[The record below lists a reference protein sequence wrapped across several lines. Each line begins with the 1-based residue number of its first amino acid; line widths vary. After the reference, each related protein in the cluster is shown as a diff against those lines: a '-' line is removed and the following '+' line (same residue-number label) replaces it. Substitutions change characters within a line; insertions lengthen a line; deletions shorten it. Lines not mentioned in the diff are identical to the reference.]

1 MDEPPVIDDAPLA
14 DPAEVR
20 RAMEFYAARGWT
32 DGLPVVPVTGSYLAE
47 FLATTAR
54 APSDVVIAMPH
65 LNRALT
71 VRLAAINAALAGCL
85 PSYFPVVLA
94 AWDSFLGDGGVSKA
108 IWQSTTGT
116 APFTVVNGPVRTAIG
131 LNSRGN
137 LYGSGF
143 RANATI
149 GRAIRLGSLN
159 AFGLRP
165 HVLDQ
170 ATQGTPAKYSCCI
183 AENEEDSPWAPLHV
197 DNGLAATDSAC
208 TSTVIRSVLH
218 IEARHTIVPEQLA
231 EDLADSI
238 GRTGAMVRA
247 FASVYVVLNPEH
259 ARLLDSRGWSKQDL
273 REAIVER
280 GSRTYRELAA
290 SGKEAIAKGTGWRL
304 PADHPDALP
313 QTAPADLD
321 APVPILRS
329 VHDVQV
335 VVAGAPNAGVSSVVE
350 TFGAVGRP
358 PSVAKVEIPGQQQEL
373 SNGPRFH
380 PIGKEIRLSGKTI
393 VEPSRATPVYGE
405 FDVVVVGGGPAGI
418 MAASAAARAGHS
430 TLLIERYGFLGGAG
444 TAGGLSTF
452 CGLHARTRGADVRVI
467 RGLADEL
474 LDRLAKLDGLNAPH
488 LTIADGIAAQ
498 AFDISAYKIAAD
510 ELVTGSGARILFHAM
525 AVGAVMADAGVI
537 DAVLIESKS
546 GRQAVRGRFF
556 VDASG
561 DGDLAAWAGVP
572 WEKAPPI
579 DGMMYPSLM
588 FRINGVNVER
598 AGPAPWRTVE
608 RLMDEAER
616 AGTHT
621 FPRKKPIVRPQRN
634 PLEWRANL
642 TQLRTASGGAIDG
655 TDVDQLTLGE
665 LTGRQQALDAFTFIR
680 DRTPGFEDSYI
691 VDIAPQIG
699 IRETR
704 RIIGA
709 YQLTEDDVLGC
720 ADFDDTIGVNGW
732 PVEAHVAGTVEFR
745 WQRDE
750 RGFNQLPFRII
761 VPPATGNLYVAGRCA
776 SMTHGAQSAA
786 RVTGPCFVMGEAAGV
801 AAGMALD
808 AAVTGDR
815 IDVPELQRRLEN
827 EGAFLGRGEP
837 VAVL

>member
-1 MDEPPVIDDAPLA
+1 
-14 DPAEVR
+14 
-20 RAMEFYAARGWT
+20 
-32 DGLPVVPVTGSYLAE
+32 
-47 FLATTAR
+47 
-54 APSDVVIAMPH
+54 
-65 LNRALT
+65 
-71 VRLAAINAALAGCL
+71 
-85 PSYFPVVLA
+85 
-94 AWDSFLGDGGVSKA
+94 
-108 IWQSTTGT
+108 
-116 APFTVVNGPVRTAIG
+116 
-131 LNSRGN
+131 
-137 LYGSGF
+137 
-143 RANATI
+143 
-149 GRAIRLGSLN
+149 
-159 AFGLRP
+159 
-165 HVLDQ
+165 
-170 ATQGTPAKYSCCI
+170 
-183 AENEEDSPWAPLHV
+183 
-197 DNGLAATDSAC
+197 
-208 TSTVIRSVLH
+208 
-218 IEARHTIVPEQLA
+218 
-231 EDLADSI
+231 
-238 GRTGAMVRA
+238 
-247 FASVYVVLNPEH
+247 
-259 ARLLDSRGWSKQDL
+259 
-273 REAIVER
+273 
-280 GSRTYRELAA
+280 
-290 SGKEAIAKGTGWRL
+290 
-304 PADHPDALP
+304 
-313 QTAPADLD
+313 
-321 APVPILRS
+321 
-329 VHDVQV
+329 
-335 VVAGAPNAGVSSVVE
+335 
-350 TFGAVGRP
+350 
-358 PSVAKVEIPGQQQEL
+358 
-373 SNGPRFH
+373 
-380 PIGKEIRLSGKTI
+380 LSGETI
-393 VEPSRATPVYGE
+393 IEPSRSTPVYGE

-418 MAASAAARAGHS
+418 MAASAAARAGCS

-452 CGLHARTRGADVRVI
+452 CGLHARTHGEDVRVI

-525 AVGAVMADAGVI
+525 AVGVVMRAGEAGVI
-537 DAVLIESKS
+537 DAVIIESKS
-546 GRQAVRGRFF
+546 GRAAVRGRFF
-556 VDASG
+556 IDASG

-588 FRINGVNVER
+588 FRINAVDVSR

-655 TDVDQLTLGE
+655 TDVDELTLGE
-665 LTGRQQALDAFTFIR
+665 LAGRQQALDAFTFIR

-732 PVEAHVAGTVEFR
+732 PVEAHVAGNVEFR
-745 WQRDE
+745 WQRDP

-761 VPPATGNLYVAGRCA
+761 VPGPGTVPNLYVAGRCA

-786 RVTGPCFVMGEAAGV
+786 RVTGPCFVMGEAAGT
-801 AAGMALD
+801 AAGMALSD
-808 AAVTGDR
+808 GVAGIAVDGTA
-815 IDVPELQRRLEN
+815 IDVTELQRRLEDR
-827 EGAFLGRGEP
+827 GAYLGR
-837 VAVL
+837 VAPEQVI